1 MTRLLLSKVKN
12 KNTNKKLNAGFTLI
26 ELVISIA
33 MVAILS
39 GIVLKVSRFS
49 DTHKS
54 LTLARD
60 EVRVAIRMAQTAS
73 LSIPNPEQEHICG
86 YGLFIE
92 NDKTYK
98 VFYTHI
104 SASDFGDNPNAC
116 QEEASYHSYNLVPNA
131 QRGELSSRTLGDGL
145 VFASKINESIF
156 FRVPYS
162 DVYGDDGEM
171 LATDYTI
178 DINNTNV
185 GATKSITIN
194 GVGRIE

>member
-1 MTRLLLSKVKN
+1 MKN
-12 KNTNKKLNAGFTLI
+12 KNTNKKLNGGFTLI
-26 ELVISIA
+26 ELVVSIA

-39 GIVLKVSRFS
+39 AVVLRVSRFS

-60 EVRVAIRMAQTAS
+60 EVRVAVRMAQTAS

-92 NDKTYK
+92 DNKTYK

-104 SASDFGDNPNAC
+104 SASDFGDDPSTC
-116 QEEASYHSYNLVPNA
+116 QEEANYRSYNLVA
-131 QRGELSSRTLGDGL
+131 GGQRGELSSRTLGDGL
-145 VFASKINESIF
+145 IFTSHVGESIF

-162 DVYGDDGEM
+162 DVYGNDGEM
-171 LATDYTI
+171 LAADYAI